1 MQKCPTCGH
10 MNRPGVVFC
19 ENCGTNL
26 IAGARPQSTK
36 ALDSEKQ
43 GQIEMSLGRSVF
55 DTGEQGAATFPEGG
69 ILRMEIDGSPDP
81 IILRFE
87 HHEMILGR
95 RDPAT
100 GALPDVD
107 LTPFAGYRM
116 GVSRRHSLIRLTDKR
131 ILEILDLGSAN
142 GTNLNGRRLE
152 AHHPQT
158 LHDGDRIKLGEITLL
173 VRFQKSPD
181 EGDTSPVKS
190 TEPIDTNTPAQT
202 ALLGITEN
210 AERPSSKPPQPPLAG
225 TVTKSPATSEPASPK
240 PTTDAPAPS
249 ASQPNP
255 AVNPTVGSTASP
267 KSDVALDT
275 QRVDDKPPSDGSEP
289 PKTPEPPKA

>member
-10 MNRPGVVFC
+10 TNRPGVVFC

-36 ALDSEKQ
+36 ALDGEKQ
-43 GQIEMSLGRSVF
+43 NQLESSLGRSVF
-55 DTGEQGAATFPEGG
+55 DTGEQGTAAFPEDG

-81 IILRFE
+81 IIMRFE

-116 GVSRRHSLIRLTDKR
+116 GVSRRHSLIRLTEKR

-142 GTNLNGRRLE
+142 GTMVNGRRLE
-152 AHHPQT
+152 PHHPEP
-158 LHDGDRIKLGEITLL
+158 LHDGDRVKLGEITLM
-173 VRFQKSPD
+173 VRFQKAPT
-181 EGDTSPVKS
+181 EGETTATK
-190 TEPIDTNTPAQT
+190 PIEAMDAPAQVQT
-202 ALLGITEN
+202 ALLGGSVDIPSAPVQPPATPPQESSVVQLP
-210 AERPSSKPPQPPLAG
+210 ESSKPTAGG
-225 TVTKSPATSEPASPK
+225 TVTQTPPLPPTLPSP
-240 PTTDAPAPS
+240 
-249 ASQPNP
+249 
-255 AVNPTVGSTASP
+255 TASP
-267 KSDVALDT
+267 APKSDAALDT
-275 QRVDDKPPSDGSEP
+275 QRVDDKSPSDGSEP
-289 PKTPEPPKA
+289 PKS

>member
-10 MNRPGVVFC
+10 TNRPGVVFC

-36 ALDSEKQ
+36 ALDGEKQ
-43 GQIEMSLGRSVF
+43 NQLESSLGRSVF
-55 DTGEQGAATFPEGG
+55 DTGEQGTATFPEDG

-81 IILRFE
+81 IIMRFE

-131 ILEILDLGSAN
+131 VLEILDLGSAN
-142 GTNLNGRRLE
+142 GTMVNGRRLE
-152 AHHPQT
+152 PHHPEP
-158 LHDGDRIKLGEITLL
+158 LHDGDRVKLGEITLM
-173 VRFQKSPD
+173 VRFQKAPT
-181 EGDTSPVKS
+181 EGETPATKPI
-190 TEPIDTNTPAQT
+190 EPIDASTQAQT
-202 ALLGITEN
+202 ALLGGPVEIP
-210 AERPSSKPPQPPLAG
+210 AAPVQSPASPPQPLIIPL
-225 TVTKSPATSEPASPK
+225 PESPK
-240 PTTDAPAPS
+240 PTAGGTATQAPS
-249 ASQPNP
+249 PTPPNP
-255 AVNPTVGSTASP
+255 AASPTP
-267 KSDVALDT
+267 KSDAALDT
-275 QRVDDKPPSDGSEP
+275 QRVDDKSPSDGSEP
-289 PKTPEPPKA
+289 PKS

>member
-10 MNRPGVVFC
+10 TNRPGVVFC

-36 ALDSEKQ
+36 ALDGEKQ
-43 GQIEMSLGRSVF
+43 TELETSLGRSVF
-55 DTGEQGAATFPEGG
+55 DTGEQGTAIFPEDG

-81 IILRFE
+81 IIMRFE

-131 ILEILDLGSAN
+131 FLEILDLGSAN
-142 GTNLNGRRLE
+142 GTTVNGRRLE
-152 AHHPQT
+152 PHHPEM
-158 LHDGDRIKLGEITLL
+158 LHDGDRVKLGEITLM
-173 VRFQKSPD
+173 VRFQKSPTD
-181 EGDTSPVKS
+181 GEAPVTKPIEPMDATSQP
-190 TEPIDTNTPAQT
+190 QT
-202 ALLGITEN
+202 ALLGGPVE
-210 AERPSSKPPQPPLAG
+210 SSPAPVQPPASPPQPLVVQPPSPEPPPPPAG
-225 TVTKSPATSEPASPK
+225 TTTK
-240 PTTDAPAPS
+240 
-249 ASQPNP
+249 P
-255 AVNPTVGSTASP
+255 AVP
-267 KSDVALDT
+267 SDVPPSPTPDKTLDT
-275 QRVDDKPPSDGSEP
+275 QRVDDKPPADKPKSEP
-289 PKTPEPPKA
+289 PKPVEPPKS